1 MVGSHLKTDSGPVE
15 GEASTESKHGA
26 VRFTF
31 DALYQFQGMQG
42 FAEQKP
48 MPQNMENFRKR
59 PNYDGSR
66 RKFFSKQYDRQ
77 SQLVARIGMT
87 FQICLE
93 ILLTLVP
100 VC

>member
-48 MPQNMENFRKR
+48 MPQENFRKR